1 MNDHADAPSTDTL
14 ESARAHARSL
24 ADAAADTGVVIPSTT
39 ATELPT
45 GVDAH
50 DVIWDEVVPSGGY
63 ASRRIPRGALLRLVD
78 LDGDACVA
86 LVLHRAE
93 HPAERL
99 NVADT
104 VKVQWQAYLGSGSL
118 LLSDMGR
125 VLATIV
131 EDDVGEDDAGGHDA
145 LCGCSTRA
153 TAGGAWSER
162 PSGRDLLCLGLAKH
176 GLGRRD
182 LPANINLFAPV
193 RVGADGALRRD
204 PASTPGAVVTLRAEL
219 DLLVTVAD
227 VAHPLDD
234 PDTTVTPVRLTAWRA
249 PIPTD
254 DPRRS
259 ATPERTRAF
268 QNTDELLAGGA
279 R

>member
-1 MNDHADAPSTDTL
+1 MSEPPDTPSTATL

-24 ADAAADTGVVIPSTT
+24 ADTATGTGVVVP
-39 ATELPT
+39 AADAVDLPE
-45 GVDAH
+45 GVERDE
-50 DVIWDEVVPSGGY
+50 VIWDEVVPAGGY
-63 ASRRIPRGALLRLVD
+63 ASRRVPRGSRIRFVD
-78 LDGDACVA
+78 LEGDACLA

-104 VKVQWQAYLGSGSL
+104 VKVQWQAYLGVSSL

-125 VLATIV
+125 VLATVV
-131 EDDVGEDDAGGHDA
+131 EDDGADHDA

-153 TAGGAWSER
+153 ATGGAWTER

-176 GLGRRD
+176 GLARRD
-182 LPANINLFAPV
+182 LPPNINLFAGV
-193 RVGADGALRRD
+193 RVAEDGSLERRRG
-204 PASTPGAVVTLRAEL
+204 STPGAQVTLRAEL
-219 DLLVTVAD
+219 DLIVTVAD

-234 PDTTVTPVRLTAWRA
+234 PSTPVTPVRLTAWRA
-249 PIPTD
+249 PTVTP
-254 DPRRS
+254 DPHRTS
-259 ATPERTRAF
+259 TPERTRAF
-268 QNTDELLAGGA
+268 ENTDELLAGGA